1 MSPSTFLLPIV
12 FLGALVVPFVSA
24 APAPTPVLVTVLAP
38 VPETGI
44 NSAHILGVDAAG
56 HTTYAI
62 DQPVVQDSTLTL
74 AVYTGTATLVA
85 GSDYASETISAS
97 FSQSDLTFGIQGET
111 FFTVSAGNLVY
122 EDTGEDG
129 KVATITTDAAQT
141 SLLTMVLDVAPTST
155 AKTGSAM
162 AVAGMSFSVLVA
174 GAAAIGLLGMTI

>member
-38 VPETGI
+38 LPETTI

-62 DQPVVQDSTLTL
+62 DQPLVQDSTLTL
-74 AVYTGTATLVA
+74 AVFTATLVA

-97 FSQSDLTFGIQGET
+97 YSQSGFAIGLQDQTFC
-111 FFTVSAGNLVY
+111 TVSAGNLVC

-162 AVAGMSFSVLVA
+162 AVAGMSFSALVA